1 MLKLKQ
7 EFPEI
12 FDFFELDDQERI
24 EKFQEILSQI
34 ARFSEK
40 IQDRI
45 LNGTKEE
52 TDELQEFLREI
63 QDKVQEEKSKLFE
76 KIGISEDDFKD
87 FLNDKNN
94 FSEEDWSSMQ
104 EMKGYLK
111 DNVIPT
117 AQKSKKVKKHKSK
130 TKWIQS

>member
-12 FDFFELDDQERI
+12 FEFFELDDQARI

-45 LNGTKEE
+45 LNGTEE
-52 TDELQEFLREI
+52 DNRELQDFLKDMQE
-63 QDKVQEEKSKLFE
+63 KVEKEKSKVFE
-76 KIGISEDDFKD
+76 KVGISEEQFKE

-94 FSEEDWSSMQ
+94 FSEEDWASMQ
-104 EMKGYLK
+104 EMKSYLK
-111 DNVIPT
+111 ETVMPT
-117 AQKSKKVKKHKSK
+117 LPKTNKIKRKKSK

>member
-12 FDFFELDDQERI
+12 FDFFELDDEARV
-24 EKFQEILSQI
+24 EKFEEILSQI

-45 LNGTKEE
+45 LNGTEE
-52 TDELQEFLREI
+52 DNKDLQDFLKDMQE
-63 QDKVQEEKSKLFE
+63 KVENEKAKVFE
-76 KIGISEDDFKD
+76 KVGVSEEQFKE
-87 FLNDKNN
+87 FLNDKSN
-94 FSEEDWSSMQ
+94 FSEEDWASMQ

-111 DNVIPT
+111 ETIMPNVPKINKIKRK
-117 AQKSKKVKKHKSK
+117 KSR

>member
-12 FDFFELDDQERI
+12 FDFFELDDEARV
-24 EKFQEILSQI
+24 EKFHEILSQI

-45 LNGTKEE
+45 LHGTEEDNRDLQDFLKEM
-52 TDELQEFLREI
+52 QE
-63 QDKVQEEKSKLFE
+63 KVENEKAKVFE
-76 KIGISEDDFKD
+76 KVGISEDQFKE

-94 FSEEDWSSMQ
+94 FSEEDWAAMQ
-104 EMKGYLK
+104 EMKTYLK
-111 DNVIPT
+111 ETTMPV
-117 AQKSKKVKKHKSK
+117 ASKKIKRKKSK

>member
-12 FDFFELDDQERI
+12 FDFFELDDEARVG
-24 EKFQEILSQI
+24 KFEEILSQI

-45 LNGTKEE
+45 LNGTEE
-52 TDELQEFLREI
+52 ENGELQDFLKDMQE
-63 QDKVQEEKSKLFE
+63 KVENEKAKVFE
-76 KIGISEDDFKD
+76 KVGVSEEQFKE

-94 FSEEDWSSMQ
+94 FSEEDWASMQ

-111 DNVIPT
+111 ETVMPNVPKIN
-117 AQKSKKVKKHKSK
+117 KIKRKKSK